1 MTQTKDKVIG
11 FILKGYPRLSETF
24 IVNEILLLEALGYK
38 LHIFAL
44 RNPDE
49 TKIHEKVRHVRAP
62 VTYIPDSFWRFF
74 FAFLIANMRA
84 WWRRPDLYWQAFRFA
99 VLRSLSQRSSSTIKR
114 FVQAAYLAERGLPGT
129 AVAHVHAHFSHDPA
143 TVAYFAGWLTG
154 ISYSFSAHAKDIYLE
169 EHDFLR
175 RKIWWAKFAVTCTE
189 CNRDYLLR
197 LAGAEAAVFRSYHG
211 VDLNAFKPAPSKPL
225 NDSCPVII
233 SIGRLVPKKGF
244 PVLLHALHQLKQQ
257 QVGFH
262 CFIIGGGPM
271 QSELEKL
278 VADLGLRHC
287 VEILPP
293 MSQAGLLLYYRQA
306 DIFAL
311 ACKVQNDGDRDGIP
325 NVLVEAMAMGIPVV
339 STSVSG
345 IPELI
350 ENGISGLLVQ
360 ESDPSALA
368 EAILTL
374 LRDPEMA
381 QRFAMAGRAKV
392 ERDFDAT
399 RNVKKIGK
407 LLRAAL
413 AGTAPASTTVSRVWE
428 MLDQDGRFKG
438 AHPVKGGIAAARKA
452 AARRGPSVAGN
463 ELTKIDKFLE
473 PRIGDIMASAS
484 LKSLVADKLYTLNI
498 ALDNRQMRDVFAS
511 LARLHLGEDIEMRH
525 LGIEVMR
532 RRNQRCVIRYRVEAF
547 DTRKQRAIEWR
558 VIGKIYK
565 ANRGE
570 RVFRS
575 MLQLWEDGF
584 SRHAPD
590 GISIPEPLDFS
601 SFLCMLFQEEVPG
614 LPVKTLLK
622 QSPDAFFVRRLART
636 LAKLH
641 QSPITPDNMMTVTD
655 HLQRCHPTHQ
665 FLSLALPELSGKI
678 DYIVDNA
685 LKIEAALGKI
695 NFTPIHGDFHLGQ
708 VHLER
713 GRTWLIDFDAMGY
726 GDPAADLG
734 NVLVFLKGK
743 AGEIPNLS
751 ELVQAFLD
759 EYFSIMKSDIAER
772 IPLYEALTHLR
783 RACKS
788 LRLQEHGWERRA
800 TRMIELGVA
809 CIDRFAANGGVNFDH
824 ELKFQEALDEAE
836 AFY

>member
-1 MTQTKDKVIG
+1 
-11 FILKGYPRLSETF
+11 
-24 IVNEILLLEALGYK
+24 
-38 LHIFAL
+38 
-44 RNPDE
+44 
-49 TKIHEKVRHVRAP
+49 
-62 VTYIPDSFWRFF
+62 
-74 FAFLIANMRA
+74 
-84 WWRRPDLYWQAFRFA
+84 LYWQAFRFA
-99 VLRSLSQRSSSTIKR
+99 VLRSLSLRNSSTLKR
-114 FVQAAYLAERGLPGT
+114 FAQAAYLVENGLSGIGAT
-129 AVAHVHAHFSHDPA
+129 VTHLHAHFSHDPA
-143 TVAYFAGWLTG
+143 TVAYFAGWLAEL
-154 ISYSFSAHAKDIYLE
+154 SYSFSAHAKDIYLE
-169 EHDFLR
+169 DHDFLR
-175 RKIWWAKFAVTCTE
+175 EKIWRAKLVVTCTNY
-189 CNRDYLLR
+189 NRDYLLR
-197 LAGAEAAVFRSYHG
+197 LAGNDAAVSRAYHG
-211 VDLNAFKPAPSKPL
+211 VNLKTFVPAPPTRPSNHL
-225 NDSCPVII
+225 CPVIL

-244 PVLLHALHQLKQQ
+244 TTLLHALHQLKQQ
-257 QVGFH
+257 GQH
-262 CFIIGGGPM
+262 YRCYIIGEGPKRR
-271 QSELEKL
+271 ELENL
-278 VADLGLRHC
+278 AASLDLQQW
-287 VEILPP
+287 VKILPP
-293 MSQAGLLLYYRQA
+293 MSQNELFAHYRQA
-306 DIFAL
+306 DLFVL
-311 ACKVQNDGDRDGIP
+311 PCEVQNDGDRDGIP
-325 NVLVEAMAMGIPVV
+325 NVLVEAMAMEIPVI
-339 STSVSG
+339 STAISG

-350 ENGISGLLVQ
+350 ENGCSGLLVK

-368 EAILTL
+368 AAISTL

-381 QRFAMAGRAKV
+381 RRLAMAGRAKV

-399 RNVKKIGK
+399 RNVKRIGK
-407 LLRAAL
+407 LLRSAL
-413 AGTAPASTTVSRVWE
+413 ASQVPSSTTTSRVWE
-428 MLDQDGRFKG
+428 ILDRNGRFKG
-438 AHPVKGGIAAARKA
+438 AYSGKGGIVIV
-452 AARRGPSVAGN
+452 SN
-463 ELTKIDKFLE
+463 ELTPIDKFLE

-511 LARLHLGEDIEMRH
+511 LARLHLGENIEVRH

-532 RRNQRCVIRYRVEAF
+532 RRNQRCVIRYRVEAV
-547 DTRKQRAIEWR
+547 DTKKQRSIEWR
-558 VIGKIYK
+558 VIGKVYK

-641 QSPITPDNMMTVTD
+641 QSPLTPENMMTVAD

-665 FLSLALPELSGKI
+665 FLSLACPELSARI

-685 LKIEAALGKI
+685 FKIEAGLGKI
-695 NFTPIHGDFHLGQ
+695 NFTPIHGDFHMGQ

-713 GRTWLIDFDAMGY
+713 SRTWLIDFDAMGY

-743 AGEIPNLS
+743 VREIPNLS
-751 ELVQAFLD
+751 ELLRAFLD
-759 EYFSIMKSDIAER
+759 EYFSIMEPDIAQR

-788 LRLQEHGWERRA
+788 LRLQDQGWERRA
-800 TRMIELGVA
+800 TLMIERGVA
-809 CIDRFAANGGVNFDH
+809 CIDRFAGHHGLNYDNVLNFH
-824 ELKFQEALDEAE
+824 EPMEEVEDFV
-836 AFY
+836 